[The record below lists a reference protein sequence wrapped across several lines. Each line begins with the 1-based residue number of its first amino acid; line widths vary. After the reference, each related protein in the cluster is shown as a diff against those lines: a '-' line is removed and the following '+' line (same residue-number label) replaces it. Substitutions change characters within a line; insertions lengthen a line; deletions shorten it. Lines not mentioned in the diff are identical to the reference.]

1 MNSFSLS
8 DKKTNSTS
16 CILCTMGPKLLFNH
30 LYTDDIMQYFPK
42 KVEIFLNTV
51 NIHCIESQIL
61 SQIAYKSIK
70 TIQQQFHEK
79 LNLKSQIPN
88 VSIRFFKRIY
98 IHRILKSFG
107 QILNTAILDYKT
119 YSFVHPNLD
128 S

>member
-1 MNSFSLS
+1 
-8 DKKTNSTS
+8 
-16 CILCTMGPKLLFNH
+16 MGPKFLFNH

-61 SQIAYKSIK
+61 NQIACKSIK

-88 VSIRFFKRIY
+88 VSIRFF
-98 IHRILKSFG
+98 
-107 QILNTAILDYKT
+107 
-119 YSFVHPNLD
+119 
-128 S
+128 